1 MSQDRPRIDI
11 SASVAREALPAGVV
25 LLSPLD
31 ARVLRAVEPM
41 RERTVVRIARLAGCP
56 HDLAASSLRRLRRRM
71 LIEPD
76 GSRPTGWL
84 RTRRGDLFLEHQ
96 P

>member
-1 MSQDRPRIDI
+1 MNRDPLQIDGQ
-11 SASVAREALPAGVV
+11 ATCAQLPPGVV
-25 LLSPLD
+25 QLSPLD
-31 ARVLRAVEPM
+31 ARVLRAVDPT
-41 RERTVVRIARLAGCP
+41 RERTVARIAELAGCP
-56 HDLAASSLRRLRRRM
+56 EELVASSLKRLRKRM

-84 RTRRGDLFLEHQ
+84 RTHHGDLTLEHQ